1 MTQVLLV
8 IHLVVTVVMIGLI
21 LLQRSEGGGLGV
33 GGGNGGLGGFAGPR
47 ATANALS
54 RATMVCFALFVGLSL
69 ILAIMAGSNS
79 KTGLI
84 DQLAVPAS
92 VQGQPVTPTDEPI
105 APGLGPVGEP
115 LRPPEKSSI
124 PIAD

>member
-8 IHLVVTVVMIGLI
+8 IHLIVTIVMIGLI
-21 LLQRSEGGGLGV
+21 LLQRSEGGGLGI

-47 ATANALS
+47 ATANVLS
-54 RATMVCFALFVGLSL
+54 RATMTCFALFVALSL
-69 ILAIMAGSNS
+69 ILAIMAGSSS

-84 DQLAVPAS
+84 DQLATPAS
-92 VQGQPVTPTDEPI
+92 VQEKSAVPMDAPANDITEPASEPI
-105 APGLGPVGEP
+105 
-115 LRPPEKSSI
+115 RTPEKSSV